1 MCSDKTCNAFWP
13 PKGWKH
19 FDVIKNTSGQSVTK
33 DPVSGKVKGLV
44 YQIDSSP
51 TYYAGNII
59 SAVHEIKISGWEYN
73 ILGESEEYPIL
84 SFFLEDR
91 LNHTTQKERCISQ
104 IKVKNKLFP
113 VTSSSAH
120 RSYMVA
126 LLFMK
131 QIDVGNVLDI
141 NRVLSMYKIHP
152 TQRGIYKL
160 KNYVRNAF
168 FVTEYSKSDDKKVN
182 TD

>member
-1 MCSDKTCNAFWP
+1 MYKRQ

-19 FDVIKNTSGQSVTK
+19 FECIRNISGQSVTK

-44 YQIDSSP
+44 YQIESSP
-51 TYYAGNII
+51 IYYKEDIV

-84 SFFLEDR
+84 SFLLEDR
-91 LNHTTQKERCISQ
+91 LNPMAQKEKSISQ
-104 IKVKNKLFP
+104 IRVKNKLFP

-126 LLFMK
+126 LLFLK
-131 QIDVGNVLDI
+131 QIDAGNVLDI

-168 FVTEYSKSDDKKVN
+168 FWNGSHQNDYKK
-182 TD
+182 TTID